1 MASTTATDVAYLSK
15 QIYPNGMDPRQL
27 VRKKPLL
34 TNTPHKKNFS
44 SAEGIVF
51 PAMVS
56 NPQGA
61 SAVVA
66 TAATN
71 ASAQQGKKF
80 IVTQQSYY
88 TNINVKG
95 IVVRNALKG
104 DADAFFMQQLKVE
117 TDGAQETMGQELNRQ
132 GYGSQAGYRARCSST
147 VAPSGST
154 ITLENAADC
163 VYFEPGMTIVFA
175 ATATGAIKAGTPG
188 SALITAVDDSVP
200 SLTVSGTITVLI
212 TSPAVNDYLFRQGDA
227 QNGGSAVVN
236 AGLEDWNPA
245 STSGLGTTFM
255 NVVRTAY
262 PSRLAGARY
271 TGTNDPIQTVF
282 IKAMQN
288 FRMQVGPSWEDG
300 DIYINPLNMSMLMSA
315 VEGARIVPGEK
326 ATSYNISIPTFKY
339 QSYTF
344 IVDSHCPL
352 NVAKV
357 VAPGAYVRASCGD
370 QPIWN
375 GEIDGSEFFMD
386 RNTDTLYG
394 SLVHDG
400 NFAALHP
407 NQLGHIALPVY
418 VA

>member
-1 MASTTATDVAYLSK
+1 MASTTTTDVAYLSK
-15 QIYPNGMDPRQL
+15 QIYPNGMDPRAL
-27 VRKKPLL
+27 VRDKPALA
-34 TNTPHKKNFS
+34 NTPHKKNFS

-51 PAMVS
+51 PAQYS

-61 SAVVA
+61 SAAVA

-80 IVTQQSYY
+80 IVSQQSYY

-104 DADAFFMQQLKVE
+104 DADSYFMDQLKVE
-117 TDGAQETMGQELNRQ
+117 TDGAQETMGVELNRQ
-132 GYGSQAGYRARCSST
+132 LFGSQAGYRARCSST
-147 VAPSGST
+147 TAPSGST
-154 ITLENAADC
+154 ITLENASDC
-163 VYFEPGMTIVFA
+163 AFFEPGMVVVLA

-188 SALITAVDDSVP
+188 YATITAVDDSVP
-200 SLTVSGTITVLI
+200 SLTVNGTITTLI
-212 TSPAVNDYLFRQGDA
+212 TSPAASDFIFRQGDA

-255 NVVRTAY
+255 NVTRTAF

-271 TGTNDPIQTVF
+271 SGTNDPIQTVF
-282 IKAMQN
+282 IKAFQN
-288 FRMQVGPSWEDG
+288 FRMQVGPGWKDG

-339 QSYTF
+339 QNMTF
-344 IVDSHCPL
+344 IVDALCPI

-357 VAPGAYVRASCGD
+357 VAPNAFVRASCGD
-370 QPIWN
+370 QPVWN
-375 GEIDGSEFFMD
+375 AEVDGTEFFLD
-386 RNTDTLYG
+386 RTTDTFYG